1 VFSRQV
7 PAIVLVRAT
16 SAVGAFVCEAAG
28 ASCDGVAGNGPGAAC
43 AADLVGIRQTP
54 ASSAANAKK
63 RNLFNSQ
70 NLTRCPCYNF
80 PGLPEM
86 VPAVEKFRS
95 KEFNPVIDAVVLA
108 IPSYHPQS
116 TRHTPPA
123 HVR

>member
-1 VFSRQV
+1 M
-7 PAIVLVRAT
+7 VLLRGTFA
-16 SAVGAFVCEAAG
+16 AGAFVCEAAG

-43 AADLVGIRQTP
+43 AADLAGIMQTP

-63 RNLFNSQ
+63 RYPFNSQ

-95 KEFNPVIDAVVLA
+95 KEFNLVIDAVVLV
-108 IPSYHPQS
+108 IPSFHPQS
-116 TRHTPPA
+116 TRHPPPA